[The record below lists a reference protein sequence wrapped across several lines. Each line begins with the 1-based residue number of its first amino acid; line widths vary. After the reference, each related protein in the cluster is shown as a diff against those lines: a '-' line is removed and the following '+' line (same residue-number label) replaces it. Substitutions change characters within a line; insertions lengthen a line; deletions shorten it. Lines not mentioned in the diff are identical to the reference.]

1 MDTDLKQLRIDR
13 EARRS
18 QEGKPIAKL
27 AAIAIPV
34 GLLAVAAS
42 VGYQKVNAAVP
53 VQVAEVQSPVAASA
67 AGQQVV
73 LSATG
78 YIIAAHKIEVASK
91 VNGRGAWIGVDKG
104 DTVQAGQTLVRL
116 EDDEY
121 RAQLAQQKGQL
132 ANLLARLDEIQNGS
146 RPEEIEKSRADV
158 NAAKADLS
166 NAKATLERTRQL
178 VQDGV
183 LSKQSLDDAQAK
195 FDGSEAKV
203 ASLQRTLDLAV
214 LGPRKEQK
222 E

>member
-1 MDTDLKQLRIDR
+1 MDTELKQLRIDR
-13 EARRS
+13 EARRTQDS
-18 QEGKPIAKL
+18 KPIARL
-27 AAIAIPV
+27 A
-34 GLLAVAAS
+34 
-42 VGYQKVNAAVP
+42 
-53 VQVAEVQSPVAASA
+53 
-67 AGQQVV
+67 
-73 LSATG
+73 
-78 YIIAAHKIEVASK
+78 
-91 VNGRGAWIGVDKG
+91 
-104 DTVQAGQTLVRL
+104 
-116 EDDEY
+116 
-121 RAQLAQQKGQL
+121 
-132 ANLLARLDEIQNGS
+132 EIQNGS

-222 E
+222 EQILGQIAQAKGAVAFAQTQVDNTVIKA